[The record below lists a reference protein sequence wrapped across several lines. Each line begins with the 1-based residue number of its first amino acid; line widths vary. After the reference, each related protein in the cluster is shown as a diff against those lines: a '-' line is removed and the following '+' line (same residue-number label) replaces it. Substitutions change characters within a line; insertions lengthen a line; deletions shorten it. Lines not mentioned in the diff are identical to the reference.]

1 MTDYVKGNV
10 VTFDATFDSMPASAS
25 VTASYTKSNGFMGS
39 TTIAMAPESTGS
51 LGWSAQWD
59 TRTADVIAC
68 TVYWHVQSISPDSA
82 QDGSFNLTANPAN
95 T

>member
-10 VTFDATFDSMPASAS
+10 VTFDATFDSMPVSAS
-25 VTASYTKSNGFMGS
+25 VTVSYVKSNGLLGS
-39 TTIAMAPESTGS
+39 TTISMAPDSTGS
-51 LGWSAQWD
+51 LSWSAQWD
-59 TRTADVIAC
+59 THAADVIAC
-68 TVYWHVQSISPDSA
+68 VVNWHVQSLSPDSA